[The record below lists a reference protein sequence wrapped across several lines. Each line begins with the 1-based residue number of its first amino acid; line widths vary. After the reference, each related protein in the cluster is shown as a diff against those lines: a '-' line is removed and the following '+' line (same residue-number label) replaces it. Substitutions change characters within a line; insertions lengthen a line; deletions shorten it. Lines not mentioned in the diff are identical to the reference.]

1 MKKFCCISLII
12 LLLGVWSIY
21 TMAEVN
27 GTESDTWQNVFFL
40 KDGGRDM
47 DRLRRA
53 MGPEDSPVQ
62 KDMKRILE
70 EKSKL
75 EGKDAAVDYSKVFIS
90 YDISMESL
98 LEYYENGETDLGYDG
113 LPDSDWLF
121 RNICVPIFQ
130 DGKVTGQFRF
140 RDFQPDNELGTAP
153 HTTVSP
159 NDIGG
164 FLWLEYGS
172 EYCYT
177 SYSDTFRYAEMGY
190 DIVAAMGADIQA
202 IFCLEDDHRVMLK
215 TDEEIYVY
223 PVYNIEEPEKGNQA
237 MPLEEFVRASYMGQI
252 AVEPVFVTPEPT
264 PTPTPTPAPRPS
276 RTAAVTL
283 RPTVVTPT
291 ATPSAGETAALTL
304 TATASLF
311 PSSSSAPEQSAGSA
325 VLIVIVGVLV
335 IAAAGAVGW
344 AAFRKKK
351 GKE

>member
-1 MKKFCCISLII
+1 MKKYCCISLII
-12 LLLGVWSIY
+12 LLLGIWSIY

-27 GTESDTWQNVFFL
+27 ETESDTWQNVFFL
-40 KDGGRDM
+40 KEGGRDM
-47 DRLRRA
+47 ARLRRA
-53 MGPEDSPVQ
+53 MGSEDSPVQ

-90 YDISMESL
+90 YDISMEALS
-98 LEYYENGETDLGYDG
+98 EYYENGETDLGYDG

-140 RDFQPDNELGTAP
+140 RDYQPDNELGTAP

-190 DIVAAMGADIQA
+190 DVVSAMGADIQA
-202 IFCLEDDHRVMLK
+202 IFCLGSHRVVLK

-223 PVYNIEEPEKGNQA
+223 PAYNIEEPEKGNQA
-237 MPLEEFVRASYMGQI
+237 MPLEEFVRASDMGQI

-264 PTPTPTPAPRPS
+264 PAPTPTPTPRPS
-276 RTAAVTL
+276 RTTAATL
-283 RPTVVTPT
+283 SPTVVTPT
-291 ATPSAGETAALTL
+291 ATPGAGETAAPAL
-304 TATASLF
+304 TAAASLF
-311 PSSSSAPEQSAGSA
+311 PSSSSAPEQSAGST
-325 VLIVIVGVLV
+325 VLIVMGAIFACVV
-335 IAAAGAVGW
+335 IGSAVFV
-344 AAFRKKK
+344 AVRKKK
-351 GKE
+351 AGK